1 MNKFVVY
8 RYETNPKS
16 NLNMAEALSDFCQ
29 SENHVTVHATT
40 FGFVTN
46 LITEATPQQLF
57 QKLLTAN
64 IGSHFTIVELD
75 ANNVPMITYSSAG
88 INIDVVESTD
98 DVELD
103 HEAIDESMTE
113 DQLQAELNMYLDKV
127 QADGLQALTNTQQ
140 SRLKH
145 LSQL

>member
-1 MNKFVVY
+1 
-8 RYETNPKS
+8 
-16 NLNMAEALSDFCQ
+16 MAEALSEFCK
-29 SENHVTVHATT
+29 SEHHVTVHTTT
-40 FGFVTN
+40 FGCVTN

-64 IGSHFTIVELD
+64 IDSHFTIIELD

-88 INIDVVESTD
+88 LNIDVVESTD
-98 DVELD
+98 DIELD
-103 HEAIDESMTE
+103 HAAIDESMTE
-113 DQLQAELNMYLDKV
+113 DQLAAELNMYLDKV
-127 QADGLQALTNTQQ
+127 QENGLEALTNTQQ